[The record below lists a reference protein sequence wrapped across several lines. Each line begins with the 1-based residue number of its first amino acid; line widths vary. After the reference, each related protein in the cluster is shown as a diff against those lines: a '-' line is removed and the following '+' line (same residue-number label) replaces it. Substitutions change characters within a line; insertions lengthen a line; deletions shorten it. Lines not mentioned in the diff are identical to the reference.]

1 MKQIIKFFY
10 LNNKI
15 KNLSLLIFFIPSI
28 TIIISYL
35 LSLKLNLVPNCI
47 PPLEGCTSI
56 SRTGRYFPVNIFF
69 KSFLFITGILIFFYW
84 YKNYIFFKKL
94 PNHNLIIIAYI
105 CGIISVLFLNLYLIF
120 LGESSYYQFFRKIGI
135 FIYLLFSI
143 ISEFILSIIY
153 YKNSNKIE
161 FRIQFVKSKLFLS
174 IFLTC
179 LGIFL
184 FPFMIMK
191 IDNVAEL
198 RNIISWNY
206 FFLIQINFLITF
218 FIWKK

>member
-94 PNHNLIIIAYI
+94 PNHKLIIIAYI
-105 CGIISVLFLNLYLIF
+105 CGIISVLFLYLYLIF
-120 LGESSYYQFFRKIGI
+120 LGESNYYQFFRKIGI

-153 YKNSNKIE
+153 YKNFNKIE

>member
-94 PNHNLIIIAYI
+94 PNHKLIIIAYI
-105 CGIISVLFLNLYLIF
+105 CGIISVLFLYLYLIF

-143 ISEFILSIIY
+143 ISEFIL
-153 YKNSNKIE
+153 
-161 FRIQFVKSKLFLS
+161 
-174 IFLTC
+174 
-179 LGIFL
+179 
-184 FPFMIMK
+184 
-191 IDNVAEL
+191 
-198 RNIISWNY
+198 
-206 FFLIQINFLITF
+206 
-218 FIWKK
+218 

>member
-69 KSFLFITGILIFFYW
+69 KSFLFITSILIFFYW

-94 PNHNLIIIAYI
+94 PNHKLIIIAYF
-105 CGIISVLFLNLYLIF
+105 CGIISVLFLYLYLIF

-153 YKNSNKIE
+153 YKNFNKIE

-206 FFLIQINFLITF
+206 FFLI
-218 FIWKK
+218 

>member
-69 KSFLFITGILIFFYW
+69 KSFLFITSILIFFYW

-94 PNHNLIIIAYI
+94 PNHKLIIIAYF
-105 CGIISVLFLNLYLIF
+105 CGIISVLFLYLYLIF

-153 YKNSNKIE
+153 YKNFNKIE